1 MSYLFTSE
9 AVSCGHPDK
18 VADQISDAI
27 LDEALRQ
34 DPDSRVAIET
44 MVTKGQVFIAG
55 EMTTNAFV
63 DIDKTVRNTIK
74 EIGYD
79 SSDYGFEYRSCGII
93 TTINQQSPDIA
104 MGVNKEKAEDQGAGD
119 QGMMFGYATNESGEN
134 GGYMPLPLVISRE
147 IIHQL
152 TEYRNRYL
160 FSGLRPDAKSQ
171 VTVEYD
177 DNGKP
182 LRIDTIL
189 VSQQHDHDVS
199 NKQLEE
205 LIVKKIINEY
215 VIPKFGELV
224 SFDDYKLLINPTGN
238 FVIGGP
244 AGDTGLTGRKII
256 VDTYG
261 GACPHG
267 GGAFSGK
274 DPSKVDRSAAYM
286 CRYVAKHLVAA
297 GVADRLCIQVSYAI
311 GKKDPVSFMVNT
323 YGTGK
328 NGVTDQEIAIKI
340 PLLFDFTPYGITQLL
355 NLKNPIYKD
364 TARYGHFGEH
374 LGNCKD
380 YPWEQIDD
388 GLIDKIKTAFD
399 KSEGVNTQQGVD

>member
-44 MVTKGQVFIAG
+44 MVTKGQVFVAG
-55 EMTTNAFV
+55 EMTTKAFV
-63 DIDKTVRNTIK
+63 DIDETVRETIR

-93 TTINQQSPDIA
+93 TSINKQSPDIA
-104 MGVNKEKAEDQGAGD
+104 MGVDKENKEDQGAGD
-119 QGMMFGYATNESGEN
+119 QGMMFGYATNESGKD

-147 IIHQL
+147 IIRQL
-152 TEYRNRYL
+152 TEFRNHYL

-177 DNGKP
+177 NNHKP
-182 LRIDTIL
+182 LRVDTIL
-189 VSQQHDHDVS
+189 VSQQHDRDIS
-199 NKQLEE
+199 TKQLEE
-205 LIVKKIINEY
+205 LVVEQIIKKHI
-215 VIPKFGELV
+215 IPKFGELV
-224 SFDDYKLLINPTGN
+224 SFEDYKLLINPTGN

-274 DPSKVDRSAAYM
+274 DPSKVDRSGAYM
-286 CRYVAKHLVAA
+286 CRYIAKNLVAA
-297 GVADRLCIQVSYAI
+297 GICDRVSVQLSYAI
-311 GKKDPVSFMVNT
+311 GKKEPVSYMVDT
-323 YGTGK
+323 YGTS
-328 NGVTDQEIAIKI
+328 DFDDEQIAAKL
-340 PLLFDFTPYGITQLL
+340 PELFDMTPYGIITKLD
-355 NLKNPIYKD
+355 LKKPIYLN
-364 TARYGHFGEH
+364 TARYGHFGDV
-374 LGNCKD
+374 GNSSND
-380 YPWEQIDD
+380 GEYPWEKTDVV
-388 GLIDKIKTAFD
+388 GKILEAFYV
-399 KSEGVNTQQGVD
+399 EN

>member
-44 MVTKGQVFIAG
+44 MVTKGQVFVAG
-55 EMTTNAFV
+55 EMTTKAFV
-63 DIDKTVRNTIK
+63 DIDETVRETIR

-93 TTINQQSPDIA
+93 TSINKQSPDIA
-104 MGVNKEKAEDQGAGD
+104 MGVDKENKEDQGAGD
-119 QGMMFGYATNESGEN
+119 QGIMFGYATNESGKD

-147 IIHQL
+147 IIRQL
-152 TEYRNRYL
+152 TEFRNRYL

-177 DNGKP
+177 NDHKP

-189 VSQQHDHDVS
+189 VSQQHDRDIS
-199 NKQLEE
+199 TKQLEE
-205 LIVKKIINEY
+205 LVVEQIIKKHI
-215 VIPKFGELV
+215 IPKFGELV
-224 SFDDYKLLINPTGN
+224 SFEDYKLLINPTGN

-274 DPSKVDRSAAYM
+274 DPSKVDRSGAYM
-286 CRYVAKHLVAA
+286 CRYISKNLVAA
-297 GVADRLCIQVSYAI
+297 GICDRVTVQLSYAI
-311 GKKDPVSFMVNT
+311 GKKEPVSYMVDT
-323 YGTGK
+323 HGTSDFD
-328 NGVTDQEIAIKI
+328 NEQIAAKL
-340 PLLFDFTPYGITQLL
+340 PELFDMTPYGIITKLD
-355 NLKNPIYKD
+355 LKKPIYLS
-364 TARYGHFGEH
+364 TARYGHFGDV
-374 LGNCKD
+374 GNSSND
-380 YPWEQIDD
+380 GGYPWEKTDMV
-388 GLIDKIKTAFD
+388 GKIHDVFYV
-399 KSEGVNTQQGVD
+399 EN

>member
-44 MVTKGQVFIAG
+44 MVTKGQVFVAG
-55 EMTTNAFV
+55 EMTTKAFV
-63 DIDKTVRNTIK
+63 DIDETVRKTIR

-93 TTINQQSPDIA
+93 TSINKQSPDIA
-104 MGVNKEKAEDQGAGD
+104 MGVDRENKEDQGAGD
-119 QGMMFGYATNESGEN
+119 QGMMFGYATNESGKD

-147 IIHQL
+147 IIRQL
-152 TEYRNRYL
+152 TEFRNCYI

-177 DNGKP
+177 NNHKP

-189 VSQQHDHDVS
+189 VSQQHDRDIS
-199 NKQLEE
+199 TKQLEE
-205 LIVKKIINEY
+205 LVVEQIIKKHI
-215 VIPKFGELV
+215 IPKFGELV
-224 SFDDYKLLINPTGN
+224 SFEDYKLLINPTGN

-274 DPSKVDRSAAYM
+274 DPSKVDRSGAYM
-286 CRYVAKHLVAA
+286 CRYIAKNLVAA
-297 GVADRLCIQVSYAI
+297 SICDRVTIQLSYAI
-311 GKKDPVSFMVNT
+311 GKKEPVSYMVDT
-323 YGTGK
+323 HGTSDFD
-328 NGVTDQEIAIKI
+328 NEQIAAKL
-340 PLLFDFTPYGITQLL
+340 PELFDMTPYGIITKLD
-355 NLKNPIYKD
+355 LKKPIYLS
-364 TARYGHFGEH
+364 TARYGHFGDV
-374 LGNCKD
+374 GNSFND
-380 YPWEQIDD
+380 GGYPWEKTDMVK
-388 GLIDKIKTAFD
+388 KIHDVFYV
-399 KSEGVNTQQGVD
+399 EN

>member
-44 MVTKGQVFIAG
+44 MVTKGQVFVAG
-55 EMTTNAFV
+55 EMTTKAFV
-63 DIDKTVRNTIK
+63 DIDETVRETIR

-93 TTINQQSPDIA
+93 TSINKQSSDIA
-104 MGVNKEKAEDQGAGD
+104 MGVDKENKEDQGAGD
-119 QGMMFGYATNESGEN
+119 QGMMFGYATNESGKD

-147 IIHQL
+147 IIRQL
-152 TEYRNRYL
+152 TEFRNRYL

-177 DNGKP
+177 NDHKP

-189 VSQQHDHDVS
+189 VSQQHDRDIS
-199 NKQLEE
+199 TKQLEE
-205 LIVKKIINEY
+205 LVVEQIIKKHI
-215 VIPKFGELV
+215 IPKFGELV
-224 SFDDYKLLINPTGN
+224 SFEDYKLLINPTGN

-274 DPSKVDRSAAYM
+274 DPSKVDRSGAYM
-286 CRYVAKHLVAA
+286 CRYISKNLVAA
-297 GVADRLCIQVSYAI
+297 GICDRVTVQLSYAI
-311 GKKDPVSFMVNT
+311 GKKEPVSYMVDT
-323 YGTGK
+323 HGTSDFD
-328 NGVTDQEIAIKI
+328 NEQIAAKL
-340 PLLFDFTPYGITQLL
+340 PELFDMTPYGIITKLD
-355 NLKNPIYKD
+355 LKKPIYLS
-364 TARYGHFGEH
+364 TARYGHFGDV
-374 LGNCKD
+374 GNSSND
-380 YPWEQIDD
+380 GGYPWEKTDMV
-388 GLIDKIKTAFD
+388 GKIHDVFYV
-399 KSEGVNTQQGVD
+399 EN

>member
-44 MVTKGQVFIAG
+44 MVTKGQVFVAG
-55 EMTTNAFV
+55 EMTTKAFV
-63 DIDKTVRNTIK
+63 DIDETVRETIR

-93 TTINQQSPDIA
+93 TSINKQSPDIA
-104 MGVNKEKAEDQGAGD
+104 MGVDRENKEDQGAGD
-119 QGMMFGYATNESGEN
+119 QGMMFGYATNESGKD

-147 IIHQL
+147 IIRQL
-152 TEYRNRYL
+152 TEFRNRYL

-177 DNGKP
+177 NNHKP

-189 VSQQHDHDVS
+189 VSQQHDRDIS
-199 NKQLEE
+199 TKQLEE
-205 LIVKKIINEY
+205 LVVEQIIKKHI
-215 VIPKFGELV
+215 IPKFGELV
-224 SFDDYKLLINPTGN
+224 SFEDYKLLINPTGN

-274 DPSKVDRSAAYM
+274 DPSKVDRSGAYM
-286 CRYVAKHLVAA
+286 CRYISKNLVAA
-297 GVADRLCIQVSYAI
+297 GICDRVTVQLSYAI
-311 GKKDPVSFMVNT
+311 GKKEPVSYMVDT
-323 YGTGK
+323 HGTSDFD
-328 NGVTDQEIAIKI
+328 NEQIAAKL
-340 PLLFDFTPYGITQLL
+340 PELFDMTPYGIITKLD
-355 NLKNPIYKD
+355 LKKPIYLS
-364 TARYGHFGEH
+364 TARYGHFGDV
-374 LGNCKD
+374 GNSSND
-380 YPWEQIDD
+380 GGYPWEKTDMV
-388 GLIDKIKTAFD
+388 GKIHDVFYV
-399 KSEGVNTQQGVD
+399 EN

>member
-44 MVTKGQVFIAG
+44 MVTKGQVFVAG
-55 EMTTNAFV
+55 EMTTKAFV
-63 DIDKTVRNTIK
+63 DIDETVRETIR

-93 TTINQQSPDIA
+93 TSINKQSPDIA
-104 MGVNKEKAEDQGAGD
+104 RGVDRENKEDQGAGD
-119 QGMMFGYATNESGEN
+119 QGMMFGYATNESGKD

-147 IIHQL
+147 IIRQL
-152 TEYRNRYL
+152 TEFRNRYL

-177 DNGKP
+177 NNHKP

-189 VSQQHDHDVS
+189 VSQQHDCDIS
-199 NKQLEE
+199 SKQLEE
-205 LIVKKIINEY
+205 LVVEQIIKKHI
-215 VIPKFGELV
+215 IPKFGDLV
-224 SFDDYKLLINPTGN
+224 SFEDYKLLINPTGN

-274 DPSKVDRSAAYM
+274 DPSKVDRSGAYM
-286 CRYVAKHLVAA
+286 CRYIAKNLVAA
-297 GVADRLCIQVSYAI
+297 GICDRVTVQLSYAI
-311 GKKDPVSFMVNT
+311 GKKEPVSYMVDT
-323 YGTGK
+323 HGTSDFD
-328 NGVTDQEIAIKI
+328 NEQIAFKL
-340 PLLFDFTPYGITQLL
+340 PELFDMTPYGIITKLD
-355 NLKNPIYKD
+355 LKKPIYLS
-364 TARYGHFGEH
+364 TARYGHFGDV
-374 LGNCKD
+374 GNSSND
-380 YPWEQIDD
+380 GGYPWEKTDMV
-388 GLIDKIKTAFD
+388 GKIHDVFYA
-399 KSEGVNTQQGVD
+399 EN

>member
-9 AVSCGHPDK
+9 SVSCGHPDK

-44 MVTKGQVFIAG
+44 MVTKGQVFVAG
-55 EMTTNAFV
+55 EMTTKAFV
-63 DIDKTVRNTIK
+63 DIDETVRNTIR

-93 TTINQQSPDIA
+93 TAINKQSPDIA

-134 GGYMPLPLVISRE
+134 GGYMPFPLVISRE
-147 IIHQL
+147 IINQL
-152 TEYRNRYL
+152 TEFRNKYL

-177 DNGKP
+177 DNNKP

-189 VSQQHDHDVS
+189 VSQQHDRDVS

-205 LIVKKIINEY
+205 LVKEQVINKY
-215 VIPKFGELV
+215 IIPKFGDVV

-256 VDTYG
+256 ADTYG

-286 CRYVAKHLVAA
+286 CRCVAKHLVAA
-297 GVADRLCIQVSYAI
+297 GVADRLCLQVSYAI
-311 GKKDPVSFMVNT
+311 GKKEPISFMVNT
-323 YGTGK
+323 YGTAK
-328 NGVTDQEIAIKI
+328 NGLSDAYIAEKI
-340 PLLFDFTPYGITQLL
+340 PQLFDFTPYGIINYLD
-355 NLKNPIYKD
+355 LKTPRYLK
-364 TARYGHFGEH
+364 TAKFGHFVIGF
-374 LGNCKD
+374 G
-380 YPWEQIDD
+380 YPWEIVWDNEV
-388 GLIDKIKTAFD
+388 GEIKKMF
-399 KSEGVNTQQGVD
+399 NLN

>member
-9 AVSCGHPDK
+9 SVSCGHPDK
-18 VADQISDAI
+18 IADQISDAI

-34 DPDSRVAIET
+34 DQNSRVAIET
-44 MVTKGQVFIAG
+44 MVTKGQVFVAG

-63 DIDKTVRNTIK
+63 DIDETVRNTIR

-93 TTINQQSPDIA
+93 TAINKQSPDIA
-104 MGVNKEKAEDQGAGD
+104 MGVNKEKVEDQGAGD

-134 GGYMPLPLVISRE
+134 GGYMPLPLIVSRE
-147 IIHQL
+147 IINQL
-152 TEYRNRYL
+152 TEFRNQYP
-160 FSGLRPDAKSQ
+160 FSGVRPDAKSQ

-177 DNGKP
+177 NNNKP

-189 VSQQHDHDVS
+189 VSQQHDRDVS
-199 NKQLEE
+199 DKQLEE
-205 LIVKKIINEY
+205 LVKEQVINKY
-215 VIPKFGELV
+215 IIPKFGGVV

-286 CRYVAKHLVAA
+286 CRCVAKHLVAA
-297 GVADRLCIQVSYAI
+297 GVADRLCLQVSYAI
-311 GKKDPVSFMVNT
+311 GKKEPISFMVNT
-323 YGTGK
+323 YGTAK
-328 NGVTDQEIAIKI
+328 NNLTDEYITEKI
-340 PLLFDFTPYGITQLL
+340 PELFDFTPYGIIKYLE
-355 NLKNPIYKD
+355 LKKPIYLK
-364 TARYGHFGEH
+364 TARFGHFGID
-374 LGNCKD
+374 GFK
-380 YPWEQIDD
+380 WETLDENRIK
-388 GLIDKIKTAFD
+388 LIKETF
-399 KSEGVNTQQGVD
+399 NLN

>member
-44 MVTKGQVFIAG
+44 MVTKGQVFVAG
-55 EMTTNAFV
+55 EMTTKAFV
-63 DIDKTVRNTIK
+63 DIDETVRETIR

-93 TTINQQSPDIA
+93 TSINKQSPDIA
-104 MGVNKEKAEDQGAGD
+104 MGVDRENKEDQGAGD
-119 QGMMFGYATNESGEN
+119 QGMMFGYATNESGKD

-147 IIHQL
+147 IIRQL
-152 TEYRNRYL
+152 TEFRNRYL

-177 DNGKP
+177 NNHKP

-189 VSQQHDHDVS
+189 VSQQHDCDIS
-199 NKQLEE
+199 TKQLEE
-205 LIVKKIINEY
+205 LVVEQIIKKHI
-215 VIPKFGELV
+215 IPKFGDLV
-224 SFDDYKLLINPTGN
+224 SFEDYKLLINPTGN

-274 DPSKVDRSAAYM
+274 DPSKVDRSGAYM
-286 CRYVAKHLVAA
+286 CRYIAKNLVAA
-297 GVADRLCIQVSYAI
+297 GICDRVTVQLSYAI
-311 GKKDPVSFMVNT
+311 GKKEPVSYMVDT
-323 YGTGK
+323 HGTSDFD
-328 NGVTDQEIAIKI
+328 NEQIAAKL
-340 PLLFDFTPYGITQLL
+340 PELFDMTPYGIITKLD
-355 NLKNPIYKD
+355 LKKPIYLN
-364 TARYGHFGEH
+364 TARYGHFGDV
-374 LGNCKD
+374 GNSSND
-380 YPWEQIDD
+380 RGYPWEKTDMV
-388 GLIDKIKTAFD
+388 GKIHDVFYV
-399 KSEGVNTQQGVD
+399 EN

>member
-44 MVTKGQVFIAG
+44 MVTKGQVFVAG
-55 EMTTNAFV
+55 EMTTKAFV
-63 DIDKTVRNTIK
+63 DIDETVRETIR

-93 TTINQQSPDIA
+93 TSINKQSPDIA
-104 MGVNKEKAEDQGAGD
+104 MGVDRENKEDQGAGD
-119 QGMMFGYATNESGEN
+119 QGIMFGYATNESGKD

-147 IIHQL
+147 IIRQL
-152 TEYRNRYL
+152 TEFRNRYL

-177 DNGKP
+177 NDHKP

-189 VSQQHDHDVS
+189 VSQQHDRDIS
-199 NKQLEE
+199 TKQLEE
-205 LIVKKIINEY
+205 LVVEQIIKKHI
-215 VIPKFGELV
+215 IPKFGELV
-224 SFDDYKLLINPTGN
+224 SFEDYKLLINPTGN

-274 DPSKVDRSAAYM
+274 DPSKVDRSGAYM
-286 CRYVAKHLVAA
+286 CRYISKNLVAA
-297 GVADRLCIQVSYAI
+297 GICDRVTVQLSYAI
-311 GKKDPVSFMVNT
+311 GKKEPVSYMVDT
-323 YGTGK
+323 HGTSDFD
-328 NGVTDQEIAIKI
+328 NEQIAAKL
-340 PLLFDFTPYGITQLL
+340 PELFDMTPYGIITKLD
-355 NLKNPIYKD
+355 LKKPIYLN
-364 TARYGHFGEH
+364 TARYGHFGDV
-374 LGNCKD
+374 GNSSND
-380 YPWEQIDD
+380 GGYPWEKTDMV
-388 GLIDKIKTAFD
+388 GKIHDVFYV
-399 KSEGVNTQQGVD
+399 EN

>member
-44 MVTKGQVFIAG
+44 MVTKGQVFVAG
-55 EMTTNAFV
+55 EMTTKAFV
-63 DIDKTVRNTIK
+63 DIDETVRETIR
-74 EIGYD
+74 EIGYY

-93 TTINQQSPDIA
+93 TSINKQSPDIA
-104 MGVNKEKAEDQGAGD
+104 MGVDRENKEDQGAGD
-119 QGMMFGYATNESGEN
+119 QGMMFGYATNESGKD

-147 IIHQL
+147 IIRQL
-152 TEYRNRYL
+152 TEFRNHYL

-177 DNGKP
+177 NEHKP

-189 VSQQHDHDVS
+189 VSQQHDRDIS
-199 NKQLEE
+199 AKQLEE
-205 LIVKKIINEY
+205 LVVEQIIKKHI
-215 VIPKFGELV
+215 IPKFGELV
-224 SFDDYKLLINPTGN
+224 SFEDYKLLINPTGN

-274 DPSKVDRSAAYM
+274 DPSKVDRSGAYM
-286 CRYVAKHLVAA
+286 CRYIAKNLVAA
-297 GVADRLCIQVSYAI
+297 GICDRVTVQLSYAI
-311 GKKDPVSFMVNT
+311 GKKEPVSYMVDT
-323 YGTGK
+323 HGTSDFD
-328 NGVTDQEIAIKI
+328 NEQIAAKL
-340 PLLFDFTPYGITQLL
+340 PELFDMTPYGIITKLD
-355 NLKNPIYKD
+355 LKKPIYLS
-364 TARYGHFGEH
+364 TARYGHFGDV
-374 LGNCKD
+374 GNSSND
-380 YPWEQIDD
+380 GGYPWEKTDMV
-388 GLIDKIKTAFD
+388 GKIHDVFYV
-399 KSEGVNTQQGVD
+399 EN